1 MEVSMKR
8 SKKSMAVRVLA
19 CYLVAALFVIGIA
32 ERSFAGYSPSE
43 IIKLSPEERV
53 TDLAKV
59 RTALETKMV
68 SEKLKQ
74 MGFSNEEIQGRLG
87 QLSDA
92 QLHKL
97 AQKAD
102 EMRVGGDSGLGIV
115 IAVLVIAILVVLFVY
130 LFKRV

>member
-1 MEVSMKR
+1 M
-8 SKKSMAVRVLA
+8 KKSKRRPAARLLA
-19 CYLVAALFVIGIA
+19 CYLIAALIIIGIA

-43 IIKLSPEERV
+43 VIKLSPEERV

-68 SEKLKQ
+68 GEKLKQ
-74 MGFSNEEIQGRLG
+74 LGFSNEEIQSRLG
-87 QLSDA
+87 QLNDS

-102 EMRVGGDSGLGIV
+102 EIRVGGDALGVV
-115 IAVLVIAILVVLFVY
+115 IAVLAIAILVVLFLYV
-130 LFKRV
+130 FKRV